1 MFKKKKQ
8 PVDERILKESNKLY
22 AKMFYVI
29 QLLNLIVLLVKL
41 VCGVPIY
48 LYVLELMCLVV
59 GTLIVVIDEQ
69 RKGILFVKEKDEV
82 LQTLHE
88 ETLTK
93 AFSVNSW
100 IIIMGE
106 LILMLA
112 LLFFAAEYF
121 LWVLSYFVIWMPPA
135 LMVTIASMKKGWL
148 IWGTKKREVTGKKEF
163 IKRLIIGSAF
173 FGLFMAF
180 PSIFRGG
187 SFHPSGLLFALGMG
201 ASWGIMFYLL
211 FMGAMKIAEKNAD
224 KNVEKQVE
232 NVEKQENENCQN

>member
-8 PVDERILKESNKLY
+8 PMDERILKESNHLY
-22 AKMFYVI
+22 AKMFYVM

-41 VCGVPIY
+41 VCRVPVY

-59 GTLIVVIDEQ
+59 GALIVIVDEK

-112 LLFFAAEYF
+112 LLAFAAKYF
-121 LWVLSYFVIWMPPA
+121 FWVLSYFFIWLPPS
-135 LMVTIASMKKGWL
+135 LIVTIVSMKRGWL
-148 IWGTKKREVTGKKEF
+148 IWGTKKREETGKKEF
-163 IKRLIIGSAF
+163 IKRVIIGSAF

-187 SFHPSGLLFALGMG
+187 SFHPSGLLLALGMG
-201 ASWGIMFYLL
+201 ASWGIMFYIL
-211 FMGAMKIAEKNAD
+211 FIGMMKIAEKNAD
-224 KNVEKQVE
+224 KNVEKQV
-232 NVEKQENENCQN
+232 VDIEKQENENCQN

>member
-1 MFKKKKQ
+1 MFKKKMQ
-8 PVDERILKESNKLY
+8 PVDERIQRESNQLY
-22 AKMFYVI
+22 AKMFYVMM
-29 QLLNLIVLLVKL
+29 LLNLISLLVKIA
-41 VCGVPIY
+41 CKVPLY

-59 GTLIVVIDEQ
+59 GTLIVVIGEQ

-106 LILMLA
+106 FLLMLA
-112 LLFFAAEYF
+112 LLAFAKEHFF
-121 LWVLSYFVIWMPPA
+121 WVLSYFFIWLPPS
-135 LMVTIASMKKGWL
+135 LIVTIVSMKRGWL

-163 IKRLIIGSAF
+163 TKRVIIGSAF

-187 SFHPSGLLFALGMG
+187 TFHPSGLLLALGMG
-201 ASWGIMFYLL
+201 ASWGIMFYIM
-211 FMGAMKIAEKNAD
+211 FIGIMKIAEKNAD